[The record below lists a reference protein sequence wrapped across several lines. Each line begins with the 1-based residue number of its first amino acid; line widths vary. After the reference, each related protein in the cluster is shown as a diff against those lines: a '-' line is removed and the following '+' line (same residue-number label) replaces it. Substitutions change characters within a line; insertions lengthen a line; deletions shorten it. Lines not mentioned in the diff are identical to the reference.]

1 MVINPVKTGGPA
13 GQIGVSACPGK
24 SGDLLS
30 PAARR
35 HLLERD
41 IQTVKEW
48 RAHALV
54 SALEDE
60 ELKIF
65 GVEDVG
71 ATATRAGIWWF
82 RVPLKQQTSPDNR
95 FWNAWPHTAPALLD
109 ILRRGQ
115 RVVVHSSDQH
125 GRAGLVTCCL
135 LVELGVQPV
144 AALAALRNALGDPT
158 VSPAQELFVREYLPR
173 FSEHTRLRST

>member
-1 MVINPVKTGGPA
+1 MVINPVKTGGHA
-13 GQIGVSACPGK
+13 GQIGLSACPGK
-24 SGDLLS
+24 SDDLLS
-30 PAARR
+30 PQARR
-35 HLLERD
+35 QRLEAD
-41 IQTVKEW
+41 VQVVKVW

-60 ELKIF
+60 ELKTF

-71 ATATRAGIWWF
+71 ATATRAGMWWF
-82 RVPLKQQTSPDNR
+82 RVPLKQQAAPDNR

-115 RVVVHSSDQH
+115 RVVIHSGDHS

-135 LVELGVQPV
+135 LVELGLQPV
-144 AALAALRNALGDPT
+144 AALAALRTALGDPT
-158 VSPAQELFVREYLPR
+158 LSAAQELFTREYLPR
-173 FSEHTRLRST
+173 FSEHTRLRSS